1 MEKLLSIYK
10 TIDGLSHE
18 EAQYH
23 VSKFKKI
30 IYPKKKL
37 ILKEGS
43 TEDYLYFIDFGIIRF
58 FVNKTH
64 PTEPSRQ
71 ITFSFIAENMFGSA
85 YDSFIT
91 RTPCSYNVE
100 TVQETTVYRI
110 HFDDLQE
117 LYARS
122 PVGNYMGRISAEN
135 LYVRKTQREISL
147 LVNSAE
153 ERYLNLVKTY
163 PNFISDIPLKHIA
176 SYIGITPQ
184 ALSRI
189 RKRIAL
195 T

>member
-10 TIDGLSHE
+10 SIKEVSHE

-23 VSKFKKI
+23 VSKFEKI
-30 IYPKKKL
+30 IFPKKKL
-37 ILKEGS
+37 ILKEGT
-43 TEDYLYFIDFGIIRF
+43 TEDYLYFIDQGIIRF

-64 PTEPSRQ
+64 PTEPSRE
-71 ITFSFIAENMFGSA
+71 ITFSFIAQNMFCSA

-91 RTPCSYNVE
+91 RLPCIYNVE

-122 PVGNYMGRISAEN
+122 AVGNFIGRISAEN
-135 LYVRKTQREISL
+135 LYVKKTQREISL
-147 LVNSAE
+147 LTHSAE
-153 ERYLNLVKTY
+153 ERYLNLAKAY
-163 PNFISDIPLKHIA
+163 PSFILDIPLKHIA

>member
-10 TIDGLSHE
+10 TIDGLSDE

-30 IYPKKKL
+30 VYPKKKL
-37 ILKEGS
+37 ILKEGT
-43 TEDYLYFIDFGIIRF
+43 TEDYLYFIDKGIIRF

-64 PTEPSRQ
+64 LTEPSKQ
-71 ITFSFIAENMFGSA
+71 ITFSFIAENMFCSA

-91 RTPCSYNVE
+91 RNPCAYNVE

-122 PVGNYMGRISAEN
+122 AVGNYLGRISAEN

-153 ERYLNLVKTY
+153 ERYLNLAKAY

-189 RKRIAL
+189 RRRIAL